1 MRVLIA
7 LDESSVSA
15 RAAREAARLFSA
27 VPGAEFLV
35 INVSQVAVPWV
46 GAAGYGAVV
55 PLDVDPRWAHDVGDD
70 HDANLM
76 ERASSA
82 GLPDAEVIDR
92 TGEPVT
98 EICAAADERDVD
110 VIVVGSHDKTML
122 GRLLSP
128 SVAAGVV
135 RGTYRP
141 VLVISGE
148 PPPPRSKPL

>member
-1 MRVLIA
+1 
-7 LDESSVSA
+7 
-15 RAAREAARLFSA
+15 
-27 VPGAEFLV
+27 
-35 INVSQVAVPWV
+35 VSQVAVPWV

-98 EICAAADERDVD
+98 EICAAADDARS
-110 VIVVGSHDKTML
+110 IKFASWSSPTSCAHRGST
-122 GRLLSP
+122 S
-128 SVAAGVV
+128 S
-135 RGTYRP
+135 GTTAP
-141 VLVISGE
+141 
-148 PPPPRSKPL
+148 